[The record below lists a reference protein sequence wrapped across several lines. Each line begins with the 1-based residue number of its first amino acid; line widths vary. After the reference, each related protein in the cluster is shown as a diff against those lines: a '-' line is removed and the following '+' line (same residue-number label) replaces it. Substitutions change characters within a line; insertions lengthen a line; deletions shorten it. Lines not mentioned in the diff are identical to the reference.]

1 MKISLNILIC
11 MTLLSLNACAQQ
23 TPETTPSVNTEQNPL
38 DMDKPGLEI
47 TTLGAGCFWCVE
59 AVYQDLKGVYKV
71 ESGYSGGAT
80 PNPTYREIG
89 SGTTGHAEVVQVH
102 FDPAEISFEELLE
115 IFWST
120 HDPTTLN
127 RQGHDV
133 GTQYRSAIFYH
144 TPEQKGIA
152 EKSIQ
157 EVADFLWDD
166 PIVTE
171 VTPFQTFYVAENY
184 HQNYY
189 SLNASQPYCRAVISP
204 KMAKLR
210 EKFSDK
216 LKSNDNEKGQ

>member
-1 MKISLNILIC
+1 MKISLHIILF
-11 MTLLSLNACAQQ
+11 MTLMSLTACAQQ
-23 TPETTPSVNTEQNPL
+23 TSESSPITNSEQNSL

-47 TTLGAGCFWCVE
+47 ATLAGGCFWCVE

-71 ESGYSGGAT
+71 ESGYSGGST
-80 PNPTYREIG
+80 VNPTYREIG

-102 FDPAEISFEELLE
+102 FDPAEITFEELLE
-115 IFWST
+115 VFWST

-144 TPEQKGIA
+144 SDEQKEIA
-152 EKSIQ
+152 ERSIK
-157 EVADFLWDD
+157 EVADLLWDD

-171 VTPFQTFYVAENY
+171 VTPFKAFYLAESY

-210 EKFSDK
+210 EKFADK
-216 LKSNDNEKGQ
+216 LKSNSDVKGQ